1 MEVSAFSECFFFYTL
16 YWIISFPIDW
26 MSIFDICCLISVH
39 SFKYQYI
46 SFNEFQQVWTALE
59 LIILNVKRF
68 ALTLMSTRALRW
80 LTWGL
85 GLKSHPKERKKGSKF
100 VRHKKGKA
108 FQIQIRQAQWRR
120 GSELDLWSSAC
131 TGAEVRFPLP
141 ALILLQSP
149 WVRDL
154 LYIT

>member
-1 MEVSAFSECFFFYTL
+1 M
-16 YWIISFPIDW
+16 
-26 MSIFDICCLISVH
+26 
-39 SFKYQYI
+39 FKQPEKK
-46 SFNEFQQVWTALE
+46 NKKHT
-59 LIILNVKRF
+59 N
-68 ALTLMSTRALRW
+68 
-80 LTWGL
+80 
-85 GLKSHPKERKKGSKF
+85 KKGSLREW
-100 VRHKKGKA
+100 VLDYGS
-108 FQIQIRQAQWRR
+108 QAQWRR